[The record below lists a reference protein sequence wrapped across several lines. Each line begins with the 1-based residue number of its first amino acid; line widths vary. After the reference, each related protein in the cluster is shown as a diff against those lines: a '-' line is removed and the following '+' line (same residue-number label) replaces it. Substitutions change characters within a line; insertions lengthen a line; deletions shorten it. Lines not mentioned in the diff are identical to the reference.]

1 MENRRKNMSS
11 MSNIESQTADTG
23 TSPVRLPDAGGIDKL
38 VSAITDQILAEYG
51 SPEAGSFIL
60 VGIHRNGVPLAKRI
74 ASEIAKRTGKTPETG
89 MIDITLY
96 RDDIGL
102 RKILPDIQPTIL
114 PDIDRADVILVD
126 DILQSGRT
134 IRAALDAI
142 TDFGRPAK
150 VRLAALFDRG
160 SREFPIRPDY
170 LGENVTVPE
179 DQRISISWKEFS
191 GEEDTVLLTPKKRFA

>member
-1 MENRRKNMSS
+1 MPLTQNS
-11 MSNIESQTADTG
+11 ESQTADTG
-23 TSPVRLPDAGGIDKL
+23 TSPIRLPDADGIKKL
-38 VSAITDQILAEYG
+38 VAAITDQILEEYG
-51 SPEAGSFIL
+51 SQKAGSFVL

-74 ASEIAKRTGKTPETG
+74 ASAIAERTGKTPETG

-102 RKILPDIQPTIL
+102 RKILPDIQPTSL
-114 PDIDRADVILVD
+114 PDIDGADVILVD

-160 SREFPIRPDY
+160 NREFPIRPDY

-179 DQRISISWKEFS
+179 DQRISISWKELS

>member
-1 MENRRKNMSS
+1 MPSTQKD
-11 MSNIESQTADTG
+11 ESQTADTG
-23 TSPVRLPDAGGIDKL
+23 TVHTRLPDTDGIKEL
-38 VSAITDQILAEYG
+38 VSVIAEQILDEYG
-51 SPEAGSFIL
+51 SPDAKPFIL
-60 VGIHRNGVPLAKRI
+60 IGIHSNGVPLSRRI
-74 ASEIAKRTGKTPETG
+74 ASVIARRTGKVPATG
-89 MIDITLY
+89 TIDITFY

-102 RKILPDIQPTIL
+102 RKTLPDIQETVL
-114 PDIDRADVILVD
+114 PDINRADVILVD

-150 VRLAALFDRG
+150 VRLAALLDRG

-170 LGENVTVPE
+170 LGKNVTVPE
-179 DQRISISWKEFS
+179 DQRISINWKEIT

>member
-1 MENRRKNMSS
+1 MENRRKNMPLTQNS
-11 MSNIESQTADTG
+11 ESQTADTG
-23 TSPVRLPDAGGIDKL
+23 TSPIRLPDADGIKKL
-38 VSAITDQILAEYG
+38 VAAITDQILEEYG
-51 SPEAGSFIL
+51 SQKAGSFVL

-74 ASEIAKRTGKTPETG
+74 ASAIAERTGKTPETG

-102 RKILPDIQPTIL
+102 RKILPDIQPTSL
-114 PDIDRADVILVD
+114 PDIDGADVILVD

-160 SREFPIRPDY
+160 NREFPIRPDY

-179 DQRISISWKEFS
+179 DQRISISWKELS

>member
-1 MENRRKNMSS
+1 
-11 MSNIESQTADTG
+11 
-23 TSPVRLPDAGGIDKL
+23 
-38 VSAITDQILAEYG
+38 
-51 SPEAGSFIL
+51 
-60 VGIHRNGVPLAKRI
+60 
-74 ASEIAKRTGKTPETG
+74 

-102 RKILPDIQPTIL
+102 RRNIPDIQPTNL

-160 SREFPIRPDY
+160 NREFPIRPDY

-179 DQRISISWKEFS
+179 DQRISISWQEIS
-191 GEEDTVLLTPKKRFA
+191 GEKDTVLLTPKKRFA